1 MSNTLK
7 ALQSIAPY
15 AKVNL
20 SNIAGAI
27 DKYADSYGVNSPARM
42 QAFLAQAAHET
53 AGFKTLT
60 EYATG
65 DAYEGRKDLG
75 NTQPGDGRRFKGR
88 GIFQITGRSN
98 YKTASRHL
106 FGDDRLLD
114 NPELLTDPTNA
125 VRSALY
131 YWQYKGLS
139 DLADKG
145 DFKAITKRINGG
157 LNGWADRLSYFEKLN
172 LFF

>member
-88 GIFQITGRSN
+88 LGR
-98 YKTASRHL
+98 
-106 FGDDRLLD
+106 
-114 NPELLTDPTNA
+114 
-125 VRSALY
+125 
-131 YWQYKGLS
+131 
-139 DLADKG
+139 
-145 DFKAITKRINGG
+145 
-157 LNGWADRLSYFEKLN
+157 
-172 LFF
+172 